1 MKERAMESPLQA
13 AQFNAVPVTLTQVVV
28 PKTRLL
34 KRNLAMSLTQRWS
47 VIVRVFAR
55 ARGIRACVAAV
66 LLSSSAIVFACPPT
80 VILLSWDGLRHDY
93 VRLHPEVAL
102 PGLAR
107 FATEGAVAERLI
119 PVFPS
124 NTFPGHVSLATG
136 TYPDRHGIVDNV
148 FLDRERGM
156 YRYSPDA
163 GWLDAEPLWIAAERQ
178 GIPAATYFWV
188 GSETDWRGQGTR
200 FREAPFDGDRPES
213 AKVDRILDWLAL
225 APAERPRLIMSYW
238 AGADG
243 AGHLHGPD
251 SAEVRE
257 ALEAQD
263 QELVRLLRAL
273 DAKQAWAHTTLLV
286 VSDHG
291 MMVRGESLELGA
303 ALEAAGIQAQVFGA
317 TTAHVF
323 LNDLADL
330 DRAEQ
335 TARALENVQV
345 FRRDSVPPA
354 LRLHHPTRT
363 GDLVVL
369 AEPPF
374 TLDRPAGI
382 EGQMMMAAQALG
394 RDFGMHGYDPAL
406 PDMGGAFLA
415 LGRGATQGARLGLV
429 RQIDVAATVAGLLG
443 IDPPLQSEG
452 RAIDGIAA
460 DQRPASESCSR

>member
-1 MKERAMESPLQA
+1 
-13 AQFNAVPVTLTQVVV
+13 
-28 PKTRLL
+28 
-34 KRNLAMSLTQRWS
+34 
-47 VIVRVFAR
+47 
-55 ARGIRACVAAV
+55 
-66 LLSSSAIVFACPPT
+66 
-80 VILLSWDGLRHDY
+80 
-93 VRLHPEVAL
+93 
-102 PGLAR
+102 
-107 FATEGAVAERLI
+107 
-119 PVFPS
+119 
-124 NTFPGHVSLATG
+124 
-136 TYPDRHGIVDNV
+136 
-148 FLDRERGM
+148 
-156 YRYSPDA
+156 
-163 GWLDAEPLWIAAERQ
+163 
-178 GIPAATYFWV
+178 
-188 GSETDWRGQGTR
+188 
-200 FREAPFDGDRPES
+200 
-213 AKVDRILDWLAL
+213 
-225 APAERPRLIMSYW
+225 MSYW

-273 DAKQAWAHTTLLV
+273 DEKQAWAHTTLLV

-345 FRRDSVPPA
+345 FRRESVPPA

-460 DQRPASESCSR
+460 DQRPTPESCSR

>member
-1 MKERAMESPLQA
+1 
-13 AQFNAVPVTLTQVVV
+13 
-28 PKTRLL
+28 
-34 KRNLAMSLTQRWS
+34 MSLRQRWC
-47 VIVRVFAR
+47 VIVRVFVS
-55 ARGIRACVAAV
+55 ARGLRGCVAAV
-66 LLSSSAIVFACPPT
+66 LLSSSAIISACPPT
-80 VILLSWDGLRHDY
+80 VIVLSWDGLRHDY
-93 VRLHPEVAL
+93 ARLHPEVAL

-107 FATEGAVAERLI
+107 FAAEGAVAERLI

-163 GWLDAEPLWIAAERQ
+163 NWLDAEPLWIAAERQ

-238 AGADG
+238 AGADE

-251 SAEVRE
+251 SSEVRE

-263 QELVRLLRAL
+263 RELVRLLRAL
-273 DAKQAWAHTTLLV
+273 DAKQVWAHTTLLV

-291 MMVRGESLELGA
+291 MTVRGESLELSA
-303 ALEAAGIQAQVFGA
+303 VLEAAGIKAQVYGA
-317 TTAHVF
+317 TTAHIF
-323 LNDLADL
+323 LNDQADL
-330 DRAEQ
+330 ERAERV
-335 TARALENVQV
+335 ARALENVQV
-345 FRRDSVPPA
+345 FRRESLPPA
-354 LRLHHPTRT
+354 LRLKHSTRT
-363 GDLVVL
+363 GDLVVM

-382 EGQMMMAAQALG
+382 EGQMMVAAQALG
-394 RDFGMHGYDPAL
+394 RDFGMHGYDPTL

-415 LGRGATQGARLGLV
+415 LGRGATPGGRLGLV
-429 RQIDVAATVAGLLG
+429 RQIDVAATVAALLG
-443 IDPPLQSEG
+443 MDPPLHSEG
-452 RAIDGIAA
+452 GAIDGIAA
-460 DQRPASESCSR
+460 DQRSVSESCSR